1 MVVLAAGTTLAV
13 LVMFAV
19 QVPALLKSGWRHSW
33 GLGLDDPALRRMM
46 WLAVPTIIYVV
57 TNLVAVSFRNASA
70 FAVPGLNGSG
80 PSILTYAWIFYQL
93 PYGILAVALAT
104 AVFTELADAAGRQD
118 NDEFKSTFLRGLRTT
133 GVLMLPTSA
142 LLIALATPLV
152 SLYRVGAFAESDV
165 PLVVGAL
172 RWWASGLI
180 FYASTMFLLRTFYS
194 LKDTRTPMTVNLG
207 LTVIQVGLYVVLS
220 TGVGSWPGLGING
233 LPIADVVFFALSSIA
248 LAILLRRRIGGYDLR
263 GVGSVFARMLV
274 ASVVAASAAWLIAR
288 AIAPLAGGIGGSL
301 LQVAVGGIAGL
312 ALAVAMGRLLRVRE
326 VSVAIDGFKRLAT
339 RSRNRRGE

>member
-1 MVVLAAGTTLAV
+1 MVLAAGTTLAV

-19 QVPALLKSGWRHSW
+19 QVPALLKTGWRHSW
-33 GLGLDDPALRRMM
+33 GLGLEDPALRRML
-46 WLAVPTIIYVV
+46 WLAVPTVIYVV

-70 FAVPGLNGSG
+70 FAVSPTG

-118 NDEFKSTFLRGLRTT
+118 TEEFKSTFLRGLRTT

-152 SLYRVGAFAESDV
+152 SLYRVGAFRARDV

-172 RWWASGLI
+172 RWWACGLI

-194 LKDTRTPMTVNLG
+194 LKDTRTPMLVNIA
-207 LTVIQVGLYVVLS
+207 LTVVQIGLYVVLS
-220 TGVGSWPGLGING
+220 TGVGAWPGIGING
-233 LPIADVVFFALSSIA
+233 IPIADVVFFTLSSHHPRHTPTPAHRWLRPARGRIGA
-248 LAILLRRRIGGYDLR
+248 RPHAGGLRRRGR
-263 GVGSVFARMLV
+263 CSVGCRTL
-274 ASVVAASAAWLIAR
+274 AR
-288 AIAPLAGGIGGSL
+288 A
-301 LQVAVGGIAGL
+301 
-312 ALAVAMGRLLRVRE
+312 
-326 VSVAIDGFKRLAT
+326 T
-339 RSRNRRGE
+339 RRGRRWLAPAGRRRRLGGAGARRRARPTPRGA